1 MSQPPDHAQQP
12 PPGPAYGYPGPP
24 PPPPAPP
31 QDPARARGPLYTA
44 IAACVTSAVIAGTVG
59 YAIGSA
65 NSRSSTVSA
74 SPEATPTPTITPVGT
89 AAAPYSTSPTPPAPV
104 TTTAP
109 TPTPTPTTPACTDF
123 AELTDREFK
132 LLGKD
137 PGAHFGKCYRVYGY
151 VTQADSATG
160 TGSFRAN
167 ACGEKHQPKYGYI
180 ADCDTNS
187 IFTDISAN
195 GASGA
200 SGIKDIVDGDA
211 FEADVMVGRP
221 FTYTTTLGGQM
232 TAPTFAVLR
241 VKQYATTK

>member
-1 MSQPPDHAQQP
+1 MSQPPDNAQQQP

-24 PPPPAPP
+24 PPPLAPP
-31 QDPARARGPLYTA
+31 QAPARARGPLYA
-44 IAACVTSAVIAGTVG
+44 AMAACVASAVIAGTVG
-59 YAIGSA
+59 YAIGSTT
-65 NSRSSTVSA
+65 SGSSTVSA
-74 SPEATPTPTITPVGT
+74 SPETTPTPTITPVGT
-89 AAAPYSTSPTPPAPV
+89 AAATYSTSPAPA

-109 TPTPTPTTPACTDF
+109 TPTPTPATPACTDF

-160 TGSFRAN
+160 AGSFRAN

-195 GASGA
+195 GASG
-200 SGIKDIVDGDA
+200 IKDIVDGDA
-211 FEADVMVGRP
+211 FEADVMVGKP

>member
-1 MSQPPDHAQQP
+1 MSQPPDHAQQQP

-31 QDPARARGPLYTA
+31 QAPARARGPLYTA
-44 IAACVTSAVIAGTVG
+44 IAACVASAVIAGSVG

-65 NSRSSTVSA
+65 NSRSSTVNA
-74 SPEATPTPTITPVGT
+74 SPETTPTPTITPVGT

-187 IFTDISAN
+187 IFTDIGAN
-195 GASGA
+195 GA

>member
-1 MSQPPDHAQQP
+1 M
-12 PPGPAYGYPGPP
+12 
-24 PPPPAPP
+24 
-31 QDPARARGPLYTA
+31 
-44 IAACVTSAVIAGTVG
+44 AACVASAVIAGAAD
-59 YAIGSA
+59 YAIGST

-74 SPEATPTPTITPVGT
+74 SPEATPAPTTTPVGT
-89 AAAPYSTSPTPPAPV
+89 AAATYSASPTPPAAATP
-104 TTTAP
+104 TAP
-109 TPTPTPTTPACTDF
+109 APIPT
-123 AELTDREFK
+123 
-132 LLGKD
+132 

-167 ACGEKHQPKYGYI
+167 ACGEKRQPKYGYI

-195 GASGA
+195 GASG
-200 SGIKDIVDGDA
+200 IKDIVDGDA
-211 FEADVMVGRP
+211 FEADVMVGKP

-241 VKQYATTK
+241 VKQ